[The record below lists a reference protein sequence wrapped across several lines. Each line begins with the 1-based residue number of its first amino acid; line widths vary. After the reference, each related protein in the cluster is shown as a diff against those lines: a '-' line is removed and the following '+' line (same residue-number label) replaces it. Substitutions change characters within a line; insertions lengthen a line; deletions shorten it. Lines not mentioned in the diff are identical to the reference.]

1 MSRQVQLRA
10 LPAYPGPAS
19 HPKTAA
25 KMGVGATDITG
36 ATTAHLHH
44 PPFPFHPKLARS
56 ILPS

>member
-1 MSRQVQLRA
+1 MSRQVQRRA
-10 LPAYPGPAS
+10 LLAYPGPAS